1 MIDDKTF
8 QSVLGMCRFTLND
21 AEKEKF
27 RGQIGDI
34 LSYVEK
40 LEAVDTRCIDPDLGK
55 SLEPEELRADEPRG
69 DDSGSG
75 LDLESLEHLSAH
87 FENGFF
93 RVPQILDGMD
103 E

>member
-8 QSVLGMCRFTLND
+8 QSVLGMCRFSLND
-21 AEKEKF
+21 TEKEKF

-34 LSYVEK
+34 LTYVEK
-40 LEAVDTRCIDPDLGK
+40 LEAVDTSGIDPDLGK
-55 SLEPEELRADEPRG
+55 SLQPERLRQDTAA
-69 DDSGSG
+69 
-75 LDLESLEHLSAH
+75 ESLPQGSLEQLTPH

-93 RVPQILDGMD
+93 TVPQILEGMD

>member
-8 QSVLGMCRFTLND
+8 QSVLGMCRFTLDD

-40 LEAVDTRCIDPDLGK
+40 LDAVDSSGIDPDLGK
-55 SLEPEELRADEPRG
+55 SLRPEELRQDAGAD
-69 DDSGSG
+69 S
-75 LDLESLEHLSAH
+75 LDPESLERLSTH

-93 RVPQILDGMD
+93 TVPQILDGMD

>member
-8 QSVLGMCRFTLND
+8 QAVLGMCRFTLSD

-34 LSYVEK
+34 LAYVEK
-40 LEAVDTRCIDPDLGK
+40 LEAVDTTGIDPDLGK
-55 SLEPEELRADEPRG
+55 SLAPEQLRTDSAGRG
-69 DDSGSG
+69 LSP
-75 LDLESLEHLSAH
+75 ESLEGLTPH

-93 RVPQILDGMD
+93 TVPRILEGMD